1 MGGDEKQTILSVLKE
16 LSKNNKFMH
25 KNDIHNLLQNKISK
39 QVLDS
44 VLNQLCEDGVI
55 YSTYDNDIY
64 SVTEMNW
71 TTLCMWFFWKIKCPY

>member
-1 MGGDEKQTILSVLKE
+1 
-16 LSKNNKFMH
+16 MH

-64 SVTEMNW
+64 SVTEMN
-71 TTLCMWFFWKIKCPY
+71 

>member
-64 SVTEMNW
+64 SVTEMN
-71 TTLCMWFFWKIKCPY
+71 

>member
-1 MGGDEKQTILSVLKE
+1 
-16 LSKNNKFMH
+16 MH

-39 QVLDS
+39 QALDS

-64 SVTEMNW
+64 SVTEMN
-71 TTLCMWFFWKIKCPY
+71 

>member
-25 KNDIHNLLQNKISK
+25 KNDIHNLIQHKISK
-39 QVLDS
+39 QVLES
-44 VLNQLCEDGVI
+44 VLVQLCEDGVI

-64 SVTEMNW
+64 SVTE
-71 TTLCMWFFWKIKCPY
+71 L

>member
-39 QVLDS
+39 QALDS

-55 YSTYDNDIY
+55 FNTYDNEIF
-64 SVTEMNW
+64 SVNE
-71 TTLCMWFFWKIKCPY
+71 II

>member
-25 KNDIHNLLQNKISK
+25 KNDIYNLLQNKISK
-39 QVLDS
+39 QVLES
-44 VLNQLCEDGVI
+44 VLSQLCEDGVI

-64 SVTEMNW
+64 SVTEMN
-71 TTLCMWFFWKIKCPY
+71 

>member
-1 MGGDEKQTILSVLKE
+1 MGGDEKQTVLSVLKE

-64 SVTEMNW
+64 SVTEMN
-71 TTLCMWFFWKIKCPY
+71 

>member
-1 MGGDEKQTILSVLKE
+1 MCGDEKQTILSVLKE

-39 QVLDS
+39 QALDA

-64 SVTEMNW
+64 SVTEMN
-71 TTLCMWFFWKIKCPY
+71 